1 MSRGYFWGLLVLQT
15 LLFCSDFW
23 VSPLAVADVSLTSCP
38 SVLSSA
44 LSDSTACCLM
54 SDTASWRA
62 AGCPQPWRCSSSSPP
77 ASAALTAPGWSTT
90 STSFTMSTIEVRV
103 GFICHVITFL
113 GVWNLLG
120 LSWRNN
126 CGDWEGRCQGDKQ
139 DKSYSSL
146 IIYVYCLFVT
156 LSGKFITLF
165 YFLFFMVLFSCH
177 LHGEIMFKYYL
188 YYKNFTNKFVIMRYK
203 TH

>member
-38 SVLSSA
+38 SVLSSI

-126 CGDWEGRCQGDKQ
+126 C
-139 DKSYSSL
+139 
-146 IIYVYCLFVT
+146 V
-156 LSGKFITLF
+156 
-165 YFLFFMVLFSCH
+165 
-177 LHGEIMFKYYL
+177 EIEKEDV
-188 YYKNFTNKFVIMRYK
+188 KGTNKTNHIHHLLYMFIVCLWLSVVSS
-203 TH
+203 